1 MATQIKDTTQSSG
14 AGPSQPKPIPP
25 RPKTKSRPTPIPVP
39 IPTLPPIA
47 YLGPRTPTVQVQPPS
62 RVGTLQP
69 DVELGVYLTPD
80 HLSLGS
86 GPSSPKA
93 DGIFAR
99 RGSAGSIIISKVADV
114 GESFFL
120 ANSIWRTD
128 IVTFC
133 CHVRMDPV
141 LGNARITHIQARKSR
156 RPPFLHEYILVFFTA
171 ARNQRFVLRID
182 RLGKVGS
189 TSAGWREGIAP
200 NTAIQEVGVY
210 HVQDAQV
217 GIDSPDGAWLA
228 MDGRWGSYP
237 IATLATWE
245 SEKGSGEC
253 VSHHVQTMAI
263 HSGPGPQLKD
273 VSRLLEAILLEMPA
287 YHLTTTNCYFMTRTS
302 LLLFQRCYPKAF
314 ACHFGPM
321 SGELVSGSD
330 LAEPV
335 WAGLLKWYLPFVV
348 FFVLAYV
355 PPVVIFHVVIARL
368 MDCRGLQECYQYPAN
383 SLPRE
388 LLAMRMALHS
398 IVDVPLPVGLL
409 HSYMTALEGRMNDLI
424 MRLSVQFLGDDA
436 QARREGPPLPTQPFG
451 ALIDGAW
458 STLIAWCLLGAGFS
472 AFLFL
477 SLLARYGTLIL
488 FAMILVV
495 GVWFN
500 FEFGDSRVGLDEGV
514 DEIFALPTPSPRPP
528 ENGSEDT
535 EAGLQQALDGL
546 GL

>member
-1 MATQIKDTTQSSG
+1 MTSQVKDATQSPG
-14 AGPSQPKPIPP
+14 AGPSQPKPSPPPP
-25 RPKTKSRPTPIPVP
+25 RSKLRPKPAPIPVH
-39 IPTLPPIA
+39 IPTLPPAA

-62 RVGTLQP
+62 RAGTLQP

-80 HLSLGS
+80 HLGLGS

-99 RGSAGSIIISKVADV
+99 RGSAGSIVVSKVADV

-133 CHVRMDPV
+133 CYVRMDSV
-141 LGNARITHIQARKSR
+141 LGSAQITHIQARKSR

-210 HVQDAQV
+210 HVQDSQV

-245 SEKGSGEC
+245 SEKESEKC
-253 VSHHVQTMAI
+253 VSHHVQTMAM

-302 LLLFQRCYPKAF
+302 LLLFQRCYPKVF

-335 WAGLLKWYLPFVV
+335 WAGLLKWYLPFVL
-348 FFVLAYV
+348 FCVLAYV
-355 PPVVIFHVVIARL
+355 PLVVIFHVIIARL
-368 MDCRGLQECYQYPAN
+368 MDCRGLQKCYEYPAN
-383 SLPRE
+383 VLPRA
-388 LLAMRMALHS
+388 LLALRTALHA
-398 IVDVPLPVGLL
+398 IVDVPLLVGLL
-409 HSYMTALEGRMNDLI
+409 HSYMTALEGRMNDLVV
-424 MRLSVQFLGDDA
+424 RLSVQFVGDGA
-436 QARREGPPLPTQPFG
+436 QARHDGP
-451 ALIDGAW
+451 
-458 STLIAWCLLGAGFS
+458 
-472 AFLFL
+472 
-477 SLLARYGTLIL
+477 
-488 FAMILVV
+488 
-495 GVWFN
+495 
-500 FEFGDSRVGLDEGV
+500 
-514 DEIFALPTPSPRPP
+514 ALPTY
-528 ENGSEDT
+528 
-535 EAGLQQALDGL
+535 
-546 GL
+546 